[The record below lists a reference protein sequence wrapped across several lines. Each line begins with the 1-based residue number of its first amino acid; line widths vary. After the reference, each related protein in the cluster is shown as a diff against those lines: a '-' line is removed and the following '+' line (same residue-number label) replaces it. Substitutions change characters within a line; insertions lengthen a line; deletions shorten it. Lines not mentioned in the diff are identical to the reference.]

1 MVQEQEFRKSVA
13 LPGVPKLLEDLKKG
27 GTKIALATSSQK
39 HHFDI
44 KTAHLEDLF
53 SVFAKENRVLGDN
66 PRIPRGR
73 GKPNP
78 DIYLVALKTLN
89 DGLPEGERKI
99 TPEECLVFED
109 GVPGVVAGRRAG
121 MRVVWVP
128 HLGLAGE
135 LQGKEDEVL
144 AGLAE
149 GEGDGVK
156 GTVGDGW
163 AEQRITLEDFPYAKY
178 GVVVGS

>member
-1 MVQEQEFRKSVA
+1 MVQEEEFRKSVP
-13 LPGVPKLLEDLKKG
+13 LPGVLKLLGDLKKSG
-27 GTKIALATSSQK
+27 VRIALATSSHK

-53 SVFAKENRVLGDN
+53 RVFEEEYRVLGDDS
-66 PRIPRGR
+66 RIPKGR

-78 DIYLVALKTLN
+78 DIYLLALKTLN
-89 DGLPEGERKI
+89 DGLPKGEAKI

-135 LQGKEDEVL
+135 LAGKEGEVL

-156 GTVGDGW
+156 GSVGDGW
-163 AEQRITLEDFPYAKY
+163 AEQRVTLEDFPYGKY
-178 GVVVGS
+178 GIVVKS